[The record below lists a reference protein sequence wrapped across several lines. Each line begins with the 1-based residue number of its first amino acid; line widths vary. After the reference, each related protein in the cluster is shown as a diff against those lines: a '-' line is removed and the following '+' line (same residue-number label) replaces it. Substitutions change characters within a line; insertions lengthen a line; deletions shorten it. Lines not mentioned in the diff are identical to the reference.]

1 MTAGPPTTL
10 EGWLTKD
17 KKSKGFGFGSSETR
31 RWFKVKAITPDPG
44 SKRSGGPAKMALC
57 YYKSDRDREPRGW
70 MFLRD
75 ITAIREAGPKCFVV
89 EHPSRSYVLHAAT
102 TGEHA
107 DWVAGLKELVADAQG
122 ATKAKPAPAK
132 APPKKLEDPA
142 LYEYG
147 SLDDGRGSR
156 RATATTT
163 TTTATA
169 ATPTRGAATTTAT
182 ATAATTEPPRRPPRP
197 SPDRRGGAA
206 ATTGTAAA
214 TTATRAATTGTAATR
229 ARTTGTAATTP
240 VARPVAP
247 PPPASPPARADEPD
261 FSQLA
266 DEMDDIL
273 NDGPASPSPEKPA
286 PKRAAFDFVPP
297 ERDDAP
303 RGRGARHAP
312 EYYGENADPEPAPR
326 DASAP
331 TSPAQPPRET
341 AAQKAARERAARRR
355 DDDQREAAREQGFP
369 TWEDEDESA
378 FRCGDAVVVQGSRG
392 EPSREGVVVRVRP
405 GERYDVDYDRG
416 GDREGRARGV
426 PPARRALK
434 QRSPKK
440 PEPLARRSG
449 DDSPQFDD
457 EIDLGAEAL
466 DDTAARRRARGAARR
481 SSTTTRRPGAAR
493 SRSRRRPSSPRREER
508 PQDAAGGVGAAR
520 RGAEE
525 ARPARGEDRARGGG
539 DELDIQ
545 WGDGSKPRKSKP
557 KSALAKRLEEGG
569 SRKPSKRSRA
579 KPEKRVDDSDDE
591 NVEDDLLA
599 ERERLN
605 RIKALA
611 DARRDSAKAAKK
623 KVADKEKE
631 SKKKKKDKAEDS
643 KPKAPSL
650 FGGVRPDDGFV
661 DDDWDASLDSPAA
674 RKALPAKGGPI
685 GGFGAVKPDADFL
698 EDWDPE

>member
-147 SLDDGRGSR
+147 SLYDDGRGEPPRDRYDDDHDRYRGDADAR
-156 RATATTT
+156 RRDDDRDRDRGYDGAAA
-163 TTTATA
+163 ATA
-169 ATPTRGAATTTAT
+169 AP
-182 ATAATTEPPRRPPRP
+182 
-197 SPDRRGGAA
+197 
-206 ATTGTAAA
+206 
-214 TTATRAATTGTAATR
+214 
-229 ARTTGTAATTP
+229 
-240 VARPVAP
+240 
-247 PPPASPPARADEPD
+247 
-261 FSQLA
+261 LA

-312 EYYGENADPEPAPR
+312 E
-326 DASAP
+326 
-331 TSPAQPPRET
+331 
-341 AAQKAARERAARRR
+341 
-355 DDDQREAAREQGFP
+355 
-369 TWEDEDESA
+369 WEDEDESA

-416 GDREGRARGV
+416 GDREGRVPGSALAFRDGDRHRAGDKVLARCRGGDATYPGTVRCGGADGTYDVDYDDGDRERGV
-426 PPARRALK
+426 PPAHVRALK

-466 DDTAARRRARGAARR
+466 DDTAARRRARGPVNALETPPAASAPPAEAPKKRDLPAAKIARR
-481 SSTTTRRPGAAR
+481 AA
-493 SRSRRRPSSPRREER
+493 
-508 PQDAAGGVGAAR
+508 
-520 RGAEE
+520 
-525 ARPARGEDRARGGG
+525 GG

>member
-1 MTAGPPTTL
+1 M
-10 EGWLTKD
+10 K
-17 KKSKGFGFGSSETR
+17 
-31 RWFKVKAITPDPG
+31 
-44 SKRSGGPAKMALC
+44 
-57 YYKSDRDREPRGW
+57 
-70 MFLRD
+70 
-75 ITAIREAGPKCFVV
+75 
-89 EHPSRSYVLHAAT
+89 
-102 TGEHA
+102 
-107 DWVAGLKELVADAQG
+107 
-122 ATKAKPAPAK
+122 
-132 APPKKLEDPA
+132 
-142 LYEYG
+142 
-147 SLDDGRGSR
+147 
-156 RATATTT
+156 
-163 TTTATA
+163 
-169 ATPTRGAATTTAT
+169 
-182 ATAATTEPPRRPPRP
+182 
-197 SPDRRGGAA
+197 
-206 ATTGTAAA
+206 
-214 TTATRAATTGTAATR
+214 R
-229 ARTTGTAATTP
+229 ARA
-240 VARPVAP
+240 
-247 PPPASPPARADEPD
+247 
-261 FSQLA
+261 
-266 DEMDDIL
+266 
-273 NDGPASPSPEKPA
+273 
-286 PKRAAFDFVPP
+286 
-297 ERDDAP
+297 ER
-303 RGRGARHAP
+303 
-312 EYYGENADPEPAPR
+312 
-326 DASAP
+326 S
-331 TSPAQPPRET
+331 
-341 AAQKAARERAARRR
+341 RERITRFLPR
-355 DDDQREAAREQGFP
+355 
-369 TWEDEDESA
+369 WEDEDESA

-416 GDREGRARGV
+416 GDREGRVPGTALKFRDGDRHRAGDKVLARCRGGDATYPGTVRCGGADGTYDVDYDDGDRERGV
-426 PPARRALK
+426 PPAHVRALK
-434 QRSPKK
+434 KRSPKK

-466 DDTAARRRARGAARR
+466 DDTAARRRARGAA
-481 SSTTTRRPGAAR
+481 
-493 SRSRRRPSSPRREER
+493 PSFLDD
-508 PQDAAGGVGAAR
+508 DAAAR
-520 RGAEE
+520 RRKKPEPETPFVAAAGKNALETPPAASAPPAEAPKKRDLPAAKI
-525 ARPARGEDRARGGG
+525 ARRAAGG

-631 SKKKKKDKAEDS
+631 SKKKKKDKAEDQ